1 MNLELRSTDEIDT
14 TLFSDLIKKCKE
26 KYIDEFFFFIV
37 SKEVVKKLIDIAS
50 YADDEEIDYELF
62 MKYDYL
68 SSQILKTDLYYC
80 IKFLGRDILV
90 DKKLDGLTI
99 KTYTTSIKE
108 V

>member
-26 KYIDEFFFFIV
+26 KYINEFFFFVV
-37 SKEVVKKLIDIAS
+37 SKEVTKKLIDIGS
-50 YADDEEIDYELF
+50 YGDEEIDYESS

-68 SSQILKTDLYYC
+68 SSQMLKTDLYYC
-80 IKFLGRDILV
+80 IKFLGINVLV
-90 DKKLDGLTI
+90 NKKLEGLTI
-99 KTYTTSIKE
+99 KTYTTILKE